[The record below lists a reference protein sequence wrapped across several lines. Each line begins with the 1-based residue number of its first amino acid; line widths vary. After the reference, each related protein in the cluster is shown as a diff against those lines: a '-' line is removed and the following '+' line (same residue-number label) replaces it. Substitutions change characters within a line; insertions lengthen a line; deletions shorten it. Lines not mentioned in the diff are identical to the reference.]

1 MFWLYV
7 LGGLVVL
14 FVICKVIDGRRPVD
28 RRKLGRRIKQSEDDV
43 APYRDGGPIG
53 GSRSPF

>member
-7 LGGLVVL
+7 GIGVVAL
-14 FVICKVIDGRRPVD
+14 FVICKIIDGRRPVD
-28 RRKLGRRIKQSEDDV
+28 RRRLGRSIRQSENDV
-43 APYRDGGPIG
+43 APFRDGGPID

>member
-28 RRKLGRRIKQSEDDV
+28 RRKLGRSIKQSENDV
-43 APYRDGGPIG
+43 APYRDGGPID

>member
-7 LGGLVVL
+7 GIGVFAL
-14 FVICKVIDGRRPVD
+14 FVICKIIDGRRPVD
-28 RRKLGRRIKQSEDDV
+28 RRRLGRSIRQSENDV
-43 APYRDGGPIG
+43 APFRDGGPID